1 MKRKN
6 NIKSKA
12 KGKAKGK
19 SKDSVIIHN
28 ENKVV
33 IHTPKARRTYRRKL
47 TSAPHSNYTQPNY
60 PIVTY
65 FNQEPPRKET
75 QNELLKMAENYIS
88 PPQIMNTENQ
98 EEENNI
104 RHIENIPPK
113 SKPFKIKSITEQI
126 YRKPSTKFIDV
137 DDPGQLKKLGVRQ
150 LKEIGKVKGVSNDLL
165 KQINLKS
172 KDMMIDELFN
182 NKKSTT
188 NNSNE
193 EHQSTPTNNSN
204 EEHQSTPIIK
214 MSAKHKKPDTGDELN
229 NLISSIDTNTPT
241 IAKAGGTVIVSSQK
255 HKKSDK
261 QIKKEVGRVLND
273 MITKVESSETP
284 TERKAS
290 AKAKKS
296 T

>member
-150 LKEIGKVKGVSNDLL
+150 LKEIGKVNGVSNDLL
-165 KQINLKS
+165 KQINSKS
-172 KDMMIDELFN
+172 KNMMIDELFK

-193 EHQSTPTNNSN
+193 EHQSTPL
-204 EEHQSTPIIK
+204 IK
-214 MSAKHKKPDTGDELN
+214 MSAKTKKPDTDDELN
-229 NLISSIDTNTPT
+229 NLISSIDINTPT
-241 IAKAGGTVIVSSQK
+241 TAKAGGTVNVSNQK

-261 QIKKEVGRVLND
+261 QIKKEVGSVLND
-273 MITKVESSETP
+273 MITKIESSETP

>member
-1 MKRKN
+1 MKRKIN
-6 NIKSKA
+6 SKSKTKRKA
-12 KGKAKGK
+12 KGN
-19 SKDSVIIHN
+19 VIIHN
-28 ENKVV
+28 ENKV
-33 IHTPKARRTYRRKL
+33 IIRTSKPKRSYRRKKP
-47 TSAPHSNYTQPNY
+47 TNTQANNYVQPNQ
-60 PIVTY
+60 PIITY
-65 FNQEPPRKET
+65 FNPEPPRKET

-88 PPQIMNTENQ
+88 PPQIMNTQNQ

-137 DDPGQLKKLGVRQ
+137 DDPGQLKKLGVKQ
-150 LKEIGKVKGVSNDLL
+150 LKEIGKVNGVPNDLL
-165 KQINLKS
+165 KQINSKS
-172 KDMMIDELFN
+172 KDMMIDELFK

-193 EHQSTPTNNSN
+193 EHKSTPT
-204 EEHQSTPIIK
+204 IK
-214 MSAKHKKPDTGDELN
+214 VSAKPKKHYIDDELN

-241 IAKAGGTVIVSSQK
+241 LVKAGGAVLVSNQK
-255 HKKSDK
+255 RGKSDN
-261 QIKKEVGRVLND
+261 QIKKEVGNVLND
-273 MITKVESSETP
+273 MITKIETSKTP
-284 TERKAS
+284 TKRKAS

>member
-150 LKEIGKVKGVSNDLL
+150 LKEIGKVKGVPNDLL
-165 KQINLKS
+165 KQINSKS
-172 KDMMIDELFN
+172 KDMMIDELFK
-182 NKKSTT
+182 NKKST
-188 NNSNE
+188 
-193 EHQSTPTNNSN
+193 TNNSN

-214 MSAKHKKPDTGDELN
+214 MSAKPKKPDTDDELN

>member
-12 KGKAKGK
+12 KSKTNGKG
-19 SKDSVIIHN
+19 SVIIHN

-33 IHTPKARRTYRRKL
+33 IHTPKAKRTYRRKS
-47 TSAPHSNYTQPNY
+47 TNATQRNPNSNYTQPNY

-65 FNQEPPRKET
+65 FNPEPPRKET

-150 LKEIGKVKGVSNDLL
+150 LKEIGKVNGVSNDIL
-165 KQINLKS
+165 KQINSKS
-172 KDMMIDELFN
+172 KDMMIDEHF
-182 NKKSTT
+182 KSKQSTT

-193 EHQSTPTNNSN
+193 EEEHKSTPF
-204 EEHQSTPIIK
+204 IK
-214 MSAKHKKPDTGDELN
+214 VSAKPKRADTDDELN
-229 NLISSIDTNTPT
+229 HLISSIDTNTPT
-241 IAKAGGTVIVSSQK
+241 LKAGAAVLVSNQK
-255 HKKSDK
+255 TKKSREDK
-261 QIKKEVGRVLND
+261 RINKVVGSVLND
-273 MITKVESSETP
+273 MITKLETQSETP
-284 TERKAS
+284 PKKKS
-290 AKAKKS
+290 SSKAKKNS
-296 T
+296 